1 MTHLSKMEG
10 LLTRQFFDD
19 GLLDMFVGVGLALI
33 GIAWLSGL
41 LALGAIV
48 PAVMMPF
55 WKPLRQK
62 LAEPHIGTVDFSDSH
77 KNKGKEAL
85 TKWVAFGIVVL
96 VVEVSALFAF
106 NRVSLSSLDFLKDL
120 VPALPSVLIAIPLT
134 ATALYLKIGRFALY
148 GTLSVFFGF
157 ILLVDTGINL
167 EPGHAILFTGVCTAL
182 IGFGAFRHFLQNA
195 REMDAEG

>member
-48 PAVMMPF
+48 PAVMMQY

-62 LAEPHIGTVDFSDSH
+62 H
-77 KNKGKEAL
+77 
-85 TKWVAFGIVVL
+85 
-96 VVEVSALFAF
+96 
-106 NRVSLSSLDFLKDL
+106 
-120 VPALPSVLIAIPLT
+120 
-134 ATALYLKIGRFALY
+134 
-148 GTLSVFFGF
+148 
-157 ILLVDTGINL
+157 
-167 EPGHAILFTGVCTAL
+167 
-182 IGFGAFRHFLQNA
+182 
-195 REMDAEG
+195 